1 MSVIF
6 KKCNISIMFYS
17 GLIVLSLLSTVAC
30 IEKGGPNKPNRNRA
44 LASQTRLFG
53 GENATAGR
61 YPYFVRL
68 VGAGQCGGALI
79 APDIVVTAAHCE

>member
-1 MSVIF
+1 
-6 KKCNISIMFYS
+6 MFGS
-17 GLIVLSLLSTVAC
+17 GLIVLSLLSTAAS
-30 IEKGGPNKPNRNRA
+30 IEKGGTTNFHPGPNKQNRA

-79 APDIVVTAAHCE
+79 APDIVVTAAHCK

>member
-1 MSVIF
+1 
-6 KKCNISIMFYS
+6 
-17 GLIVLSLLSTVAC
+17 LIVLSLLSTVAC
-30 IEKGGPNKPNRNRA
+30 IEKGGTTKLHAGANKANRNRA

-79 APDIVVTAAHCE
+79 APDVVVTAAHCE